1 MTILAA
7 IDSFK
12 GSMSSLEA
20 GEAISNGIK
29 KAHKEKK
36 SIARLL
42 MEEKEQQRRSI
53 ML

>member
-12 GSMSSLEA
+12 GSASSFELNQA
-20 GEAISNGIK
+20 ALNGWFSKKGE
-29 KAHKEKK
+29 K